1 MNSVTLL
8 GRITK
13 DFDGAY
19 SQKGNLIARTSLAI
33 NRNYKDANGDQGV
46 DFINITAFNKTAENL
61 GKHVKKGE
69 RVLIQGHIQTGSYQ
83 NKEGKK
89 IYTTEVIV
97 DRFEFIESSKKQ
109 EQKSQ
114 VIDITADDLPF

>member
-13 DFDGAY
+13 DFEGTKA
-19 SQKGNLIARTSLAI
+19 QNETLIARTSLAI
-33 NRNYKDANGDQGV
+33 NRPKKGV
-46 DFINITAFNKTAENL
+46 DFINITAFNKTAETM
-61 GKHVKKGE
+61 GKHIKKGE

-83 NKEGKK
+83 NKEGKT

-97 DRFEFIESSKKQ
+97 DRFEFIEQAKKQ
-109 EQKSQ
+109 ENTSN
-114 VIDITADDLPF
+114 VPF

>member
-13 DFDGAY
+13 DFDGTY
-19 SQKGNLIARTSLAI
+19 SKKGNLIARTSLAI
-33 NRNYKDANGDQGV
+33 NRPTEGV

-61 GKHVKKGE
+61 SKHVKKGE

-97 DRFEFIESSKKQ
+97 DRFEFIEASKKQ
-109 EQKSQ
+109 IQNLQ
-114 VIDITADDLPF
+114 GIDITADDLPF

>member
-13 DFDGAY
+13 DFEGTKA
-19 SQKGNLIARTSLAI
+19 QNGTLIARTSLAI
-33 NRNYKDANGDQGV
+33 NLPKEGV

-89 IYTTEVIV
+89 IYKTEVIV
-97 DRFEFIESSKKQ
+97 DRFEFIEASKKQ
-109 EQKSQ
+109 EQKPQ

>member
-13 DFDGAY
+13 DFEGTY

-33 NRNYKDANGDQGV
+33 NRPKEGV

-61 GKHVKKGE
+61 CKHVKKGE
-69 RVLIQGHIQTGSYQ
+69 RVLIQGHIQNGSYQ
-83 NKEGKK
+83 NKEGKT

-97 DRFEFIESSKKQ
+97 YRFEFIEPSKKQ
-109 EQKSQ
+109 EKEGL
-114 VIDITADDLPF
+114 DISDNAMPF

>member
-13 DFDGAY
+13 DFDGTY

-33 NRNYKDANGDQGV
+33 NRPTEGV

-83 NKEGKK
+83 NKEGKT

-97 DRFEFIESSKKQ
+97 DRFEFIEASKKQ
-109 EQKSQ
+109 EQKPQ

>member
-13 DFDGAY
+13 DFEGTY

-33 NRNYKDANGDQGV
+33 NRPTEGV
-46 DFINITAFNKTAENL
+46 DFINIKAFNKTAETM
-61 GKHVKKGE
+61 GKHIKKGE

-83 NKEGKK
+83 NKEGKT
-89 IYTTEVIV
+89 IYTTEVII
-97 DRFEFIESSKKQ
+97 DRFEFIEPAKKQ
-109 EQKSQ
+109 EKTSD
-114 VIDITADDLPF
+114 VPF